1 MESDV
6 KRKAPKLSL
15 SAGGV
20 LLFVAFCALADPPQ
34 VPDDTVPQVTVHA
47 QREAI
52 EPRVKRFVDEYF
64 YLENDE
70 GPARW
75 ISQVCPSVVGMTRGE
90 GEFILLRLSRIA
102 REVGVPLAGEQCK
115 PANLYVIATARPTEV
130 LHAWD
135 KKTHG
140 EIFGDSAIAVVD
152 EFLDTPRPVRAWYN
166 STQVGAQSG
175 AEGAAVLPSGVSMGS
190 PGDLPVPSF
199 ARRDSGSRI
208 TRQATW
214 SLKSVVV
221 VVDKTKL
228 SGVTWQQLADYVGM
242 SAYSR
247 FKPGT
252 HHANAPTILDLF
264 DDLSGQPPP
273 GLSAWD
279 EAFLEA
285 LYHSDPALV
294 QQTQTMVTRMVR
306 HIVPED
312 APEPPSLQ

>member
-6 KRKAPKLSL
+6 KRKTPKLSL

-75 ISQVCPSVVGMTRGE
+75 ISHVCPSVVGMTRGE
-90 GEFILLRLSRIA
+90 GEFILQRLS
-102 REVGVPLAGEQCK
+102 
-115 PANLYVIATARPTEV
+115 
-130 LHAWD
+130 
-135 KKTHG
+135 
-140 EIFGDSAIAVVD
+140 
-152 EFLDTPRPVRAWYN
+152 
-166 STQVGAQSG
+166 
-175 AEGAAVLPSGVSMGS
+175 
-190 PGDLPVPSF
+190 
-199 ARRDSGSRI
+199 
-208 TRQATW
+208 
-214 SLKSVVV
+214 
-221 VVDKTKL
+221 
-228 SGVTWQQLADYVGM
+228 
-242 SAYSR
+242 
-247 FKPGT
+247 
-252 HHANAPTILDLF
+252 
-264 DDLSGQPPP
+264 
-273 GLSAWD
+273 
-279 EAFLEA
+279 FLEA

-312 APEPPSLQ
+312 TPEPPPPQ